1 MERSSRLKPL
11 YYPAFAKWQDL
22 RQNGGTLDNR
32 HSTRGALATFNTYP
46 KRNSAAGIDEID
58 VLAPFFGSTRQNLE
72 GIRQGYTCP
81 HVAEEF
87 EKQFGPDTRWGKN
100 TDGDGVKDAVQFP
113 YASYGNMMTYQVFHN
128 YYRSD
133 QTNYGTQV
141 PMPILG
147 EPWQVGRKLGG
158 RLESSL
164 SLRYCCQLRG
174 S

>member
-1 MERSSRLKPL
+1 MKKTFTLIKLLVVIAIVAILVSMLLPSLAKARVAAKDAVCLSNLKQVGTSYTQYASQNSR

-32 HSTRGALATFNTYP
+32 HSMRGALATFNTYP

-87 EKQFGPDTRWGKN
+87 EKQFGPDTRW
-100 TDGDGVKDAVQFP
+100 V
-113 YASYGNMMTYQVFHN
+113 
-128 YYRSD
+128 
-133 QTNYGTQV
+133 
-141 PMPILG
+141 
-147 EPWQVGRKLGG
+147 
-158 RLESSL
+158 
-164 SLRYCCQLRG
+164 
-174 S
+174 